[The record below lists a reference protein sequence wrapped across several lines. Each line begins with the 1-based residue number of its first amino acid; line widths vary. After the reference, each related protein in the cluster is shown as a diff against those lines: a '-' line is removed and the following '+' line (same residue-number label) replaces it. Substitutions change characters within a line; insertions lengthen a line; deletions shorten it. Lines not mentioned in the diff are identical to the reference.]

1 MKLTT
6 CEVPGR
12 GGRRFLGALT
22 GDGLW
27 VDLNAAAVAARSR
40 TPLPETMIELL
51 AGGSKTMAAA
61 KAALRHVEERL
72 RKEKP
77 EAIRGAARTRL
88 VHRRKELRL
97 LAPVPRPGKIIHTA
111 VNFGHHLKE
120 LTTWKAPEWRAHKW
134 ESFHYEHPTGFLQ
147 APSAVVG
154 TDARI
159 IRPRFTKQLDYE
171 IELAIIIGRR
181 GRYIPQEEALRH
193 VGGYCV
199 FNDVSA
205 RDIQAREHANKV
217 ILLGK
222 SFDTSAPLGP
232 YLVTPDELGD
242 PQNLDMELKVNGQV
256 RQKASTSEMRYKIRD
271 LVSWWSNITL
281 EPGDVI
287 TSGSPAGVAAG
298 MDVPRWLQSGDRI
311 EATIQ
316 GIGTLV
322 NIVADDR

>member
-12 GGRRFLGALT
+12 GGQRFLGALT

-88 VHRRKELRL
+88 VYRRKELRL

-134 ESFHYEHPTGFLQ
+134 ENFHYEHPTGFLQ

-181 GRYIPQEEALRH
+181 GRYIPQEEALGH

-232 YLVTPDELGD
+232 YLVTPDELPD
-242 PQNLDMELKVNGQV
+242 PQHLDMEMRVNGQV

-298 MDVPRWLQSGDRI
+298 MDVPRWLEPGDRI

-322 NIVADDR
+322 NIVADDQ

>member
-6 CEVPGR
+6 CEIPGR
-12 GGRRFLGALT
+12 RGRRFIGALA

-27 VDLNAAAVAARSR
+27 VDLSAVAAAARSR
-40 TPLPETMIELL
+40 TPLPETMIEFL
-51 AGGSKTMAAA
+51 AGGSKTRAVA
-61 KAALRHVEERL
+61 KAALRYVGERL

-77 EAIRGAARTRL
+77 EAIRGVARARL
-88 VHRRKELRL
+88 VYRRKEIRL

-120 LTTWKAPEWRAHKW
+120 LTTWKAPEWRAQKW
-134 ESFHYEHPTGFLQ
+134 ENFHYEHPTGFLQ

-222 SFDTSAPLGP
+222 SFDSSAPLGP
-232 YLVTPDELGD
+232 YLVTPDELDD
-242 PQNLDMELKVNGQV
+242 PQNLDMEMRVNGQV
-256 RQKASTSEMRYKIRD
+256 RQKANTSEMRYKIRD

-298 MDVPRWLQSGDRI
+298 MDVPRWLEPGDRI